1 MTLTG
6 KPEIRNPKS
15 EKKSFASLF
24 LLASCSLL
32 LATLSGCQPAM
43 EQLKPCEGKATA
55 IAAIDGLNARTAK
68 MPGLRASGQ
77 GIIEFYDEDGKLRR
91 EPFPVII
98 RTMPPQGLYFQGNV
112 IVPKSVVLGTNSGE
126 FWLWIK
132 LKEVDSFWSGPMGG
146 CLGGASEASPVMLLS
161 PANILESLGYV
172 KLDPQNPGGYA
183 FKHNSPY
190 DVVTML
196 DAEGLPARK
205 VYIYS
210 CDSTPRKIEY
220 FGPGN
225 KLMLTT
231 RLSYYAQV
239 TQELAVPTRIEMT
252 FVDEKDRSQ
261 KLSITLNKDTL
272 EVFQPTPKQAT
283 GLFTKPDPAGTKHI
297 FRLNS
302 DCRFEETP

>member
-1 MTLTG
+1 ML
-6 KPEIRNPKS
+6 R
-15 EKKSFASLF
+15 SLPI
-24 LLASCSLL
+24 LLL
-32 LATLSGCQPAM
+32 LALACGCQPGM

-55 IAAIDGLNARTAK
+55 AVAIEDLNARTAK

-77 GIIEFYDEDGKLRR
+77 GIIEFYDGDGKLRR
-91 EPFPVII
+91 ESLPVII
-98 RTMPPQGLYFQGNV
+98 RTMPPHGLYFQGNA
-112 IVPKSVVLGTNSGE
+112 IVPKSIVLGTNSEE

-132 LKEVDSFWSGPMGG
+132 LKEVDSFWSGPIGQCFSG
-146 CLGGASEASPVMLLS
+146 DSDVAPVMLLS

-183 FKHNSPY
+183 FQHESHY

-196 DAEGLPARK
+196 DAKGSLARK

-220 FGPGN
+220 YRPGN

-231 RLSYYAQV
+231 VLSYYWQV
-239 TQELAVPTRIEMT
+239 TPELAVPTRIEMT

-261 KLSITLNKDTL
+261 KLSMTLNKDTL
-272 EVFQPTPKQAT
+272 EVFKPTPAV
-283 GLFTKPDPAGTKHI
+283 FTKPDPSGTKHI
-297 FRLNS
+297 FKLDEN
-302 DCRFEETP
+302 CRFEETPAGR